1 MFKEKFQAIG
11 IHDSGIQEEY
21 VLICMCG
28 WYKIDMF
35 VQKLKF
41 RRKP

>member
-1 MFKEKFQAIG
+1 MCEKRRILMFKERFQAIG

-28 WYKIDMF
+28 
-35 VQKLKF
+35 
-41 RRKP
+41 